1 MESGILAE
9 IPEFELT
16 YNYSWDDFTTI
27 YDKFGYYMFFEKG
40 KMTVMLRQADMPA
53 GLSNLLHLTASNMQ
67 VEETEAEEIT
77 EGGNK

>member
-40 KMTVMLRQADMPA
+40 KMTVMLRQADMPEP
-53 GLSNLLHLTASNMQ
+53 GTSCRRRFY
-67 VEETEAEEIT
+67 
-77 EGGNK
+77 

>member
-40 KMTVMLRQADMPA
+40 KMTVMLRQADMPEQERHA
-53 GLSNLLHLTASNMQ
+53 A
-67 VEETEAEEIT
+67 ADFI
-77 EGGNK
+77 NKNVKQNICRVLG

>member
-1 MESGILAE
+1 MYNSQKESGILAE

-40 KMTVMLRQADMPA
+40 KMTVMLRQADVPEP
-53 GLSNLLHLTASNMQ
+53 GTSCRRRFY
-67 VEETEAEEIT
+67 
-77 EGGNK
+77 

>member
-40 KMTVMLRQADMPA
+40 KMTVMLRQADMP
-53 GLSNLLHLTASNMQ
+53 NRNVMPPQILLKRMSIKISARVLF
-67 VEETEAEEIT
+67 
-77 EGGNK
+77 